1 MIGFKS
7 HILGDKNMA
16 GVTKVNGIGHAHGTL
31 YSTMQLKAFV
41 IDAGSSLSA
50 QGGIGGAIEALAQ
63 ELGSALLMFQSV
75 STNGLVHVIVD
86 GHAVDAD
93 GLEARIQNMGTVNGY
108 DFSGASVTLGSN
120 IVVS

>member
-1 MIGFKS
+1 
-7 HILGDKNMA
+7 MA
-16 GVTKVNGIGHAHGTL
+16 GITKVNGIGHAHGTL

-41 IDAGSSLSA
+41 IDAGASLAS

-63 ELGSALLMFQSV
+63 EVAPLMMQSV
-75 STNGLVHVIVD
+75 GTSGLVHVVVD
-86 GHAVDAD
+86 GHAVDAA

-108 DFSGASVTLGSN
+108 SFAGATVTLGSN

>member
-1 MIGFKS
+1 
-7 HILGDKNMA
+7 MA
-16 GVTKVNGIGHAHGTL
+16 GITKVNGIGHAHGTL

-41 IDAGSSLSA
+41 IDAGATLAS

-63 ELGSALLMFQSV
+63 EIGSALLMFQSV
-75 STNGLVHVIVD
+75 STSGLVHVVVD
-86 GHAVDAD
+86 GHALDAA

-108 DFSGASVTLGSN
+108 SFAGATVTAGSN